1 MRPSD
6 PEEARGPTTHGTAG
20 RPGEPGEPGE
30 PGRPDRP
37 GEPDRSGEPGRSGEP
52 SESGRGLGVAGK
64 GLATAVATVTG
75 NAFLVV
81 GSLVLGIVTMAVA
94 WLPPRG
100 RWALAT
106 TRLWA
111 AGLLAASGV
120 RLRVVRPA
128 GVDPGASYVYLANHQ
143 SLFDIPALLRAVPG
157 RFRMVA
163 KQSLFR
169 IPVFGWAIAAA
180 GFVSVDRG
188 DSAAARQSFAAA
200 EQRLRSGGS
209 ILLFPEGTRSD
220 GETLL
225 PFKRGGFLLAL
236 RTGLPIVPVGIRGT
250 RPVQARGRRSIRP
263 GVVEVRF
270 GTPIPVADFGI
281 RRKREL
287 IAEVR
292 RQLAGLAGMHPGE
305 VAEVG

>member
-1 MRPSD
+1 LSLPNPD
-6 PEEARGPTTHGTAG
+6 GPRGPASLF
-20 RPGEPGEPGE
+20 RKASKALARMAEP
-30 PGRPDRP
+30 
-37 GEPDRSGEPGRSGEP
+37 
-52 SESGRGLGVAGK
+52 AGK
-64 GLATAVATVTG
+64 ALATAAG
-75 NAFLVV
+75 NAFLVI
-81 GSLVLGIVTMAVA
+81 GSLVLGIVTIAVA

-111 AGLLAASGV
+111 AGLLRASGV
-120 RLRVVRPA
+120 RLEVRRPA
-128 GVDPGASYVYLANHQ
+128 ELDPAKSYVYLANHQ
-143 SLFDIPALLRAVPG
+143 SLFDIPVLLLAVPG

-180 GFVSVDRG
+180 GFVSVDRA
-188 DSAAARQSFAAA
+188 DRAAARQSFAAA
-200 EQRLRSGGS
+200 ERRLRSGGS
-209 ILLFPEGTRSD
+209 ILLFPEGTRSN

-250 RPVQARGRRSIRP
+250 RSVQARGQRSIRP
-263 GVVEVRF
+263 GAVEVRF
-270 GTPIPVADFGI
+270 GAPIEVADYGV

-292 RQLAGLAGMHPGE
+292 RQLASLAGMSPGE